1 MGQSYR
7 NGYRKGSTTEEPFTF
22 TRENGSIQLVLTL
35 VENGEV
41 RRSDNAQTG
50 LAKRDQMFAA
60 RGLEYRQVRGYET
73 ITVPQ
78 QHESTYSVS
87 GVSGKSGPIVVTF
100 TFNYRASDWMEMNGI
115 SKMQPNAPPLP
126 ISVWNSREY
135 DSQHGEEWPAS
146 RKPEISLEKCPT
158 GNQETRRLLYQ
169 ISSQGTAFLPPDPV
183 CWKLEV
189 TTPCLI
195 FCREPNS
202 VAGSVSLVRKATRL
216 AHEIHSWYLND
227 LGVDL
232 RLLWIFRRHLWRDA
246 PIPAKS
252 GGTRLGQIT
261 AAIRNVDV
269 VGRRVRGHPS
279 FVRFRNTS
287 CRNAEVTGNFMYV
300 LRCV

>member
-1 MGQSYR
+1 MACFKKTR
-7 NGYRKGSTTEEPFTF
+7 TE
-22 TRENGSIQLVLTL
+22 R
-35 VENGEV
+35 
-41 RRSDNAQTG
+41 
-50 LAKRDQMFAA
+50 
-60 RGLEYRQVRGYET
+60 
-73 ITVPQ
+73 
-78 QHESTYSVS
+78 
-87 GVSGKSGPIVVTF
+87 
-100 TFNYRASDWMEMNGI
+100 
-115 SKMQPNAPPLP
+115 PP
-126 ISVWNSREY
+126 
-135 DSQHGEEWPAS
+135 
-146 RKPEISLEKCPT
+146 

-183 CWKLEV
+183 CRKLEV
-189 TTPCLI
+189 TTPCPS

-269 VGRRVRGHPS
+269 VGRFVRGVHAS
-279 FVRFRNTS
+279 FVRFHNMS
-287 CRNAEVTGNFMYV
+287 CRNAKVTRNFTYV
-300 LRCV
+300 LRCIRIRCSGLLFLSLLVSWEHRV